1 MKKLN
6 EYIVEKM
13 LYTKNTSSNFKYYPK
28 DRDELKAIIIDH
40 LKNENGDL
48 TDIDVSEVDNFN
60 GLFRR
65 LATPPIRDIVEIDV
79 TGWDTSKVTTMGRM
93 FFGCFKLEKIKG
105 IEDWDISNV
114 ESMRSMFYN
123 CEKLQLDLSSWNI
136 KPECEIEKIAYNTEH
151 IKLPKNISL

>member
-1 MKKLN
+1 MKSITT
-6 EYIVEKM
+6 YINEKM
-13 LYTKNTSSNFKYYPK
+13 IYNKRNASKFNYCPK
-28 DRDELKAIIIDH
+28 DRDELKQIIIDH

-79 TGWDTSKVTTMGRM
+79 TGWDTSNVTTMARM

-105 IEDWDISNV
+105 IEDWNISKV

-123 CEKLQLDLSSWNI
+123 CEKLQLDISSWNI

-151 IKLPKNISL
+151 IKLPKSISI

>member
-1 MKKLN
+1 MKSLTT
-6 EYIVEKM
+6 YIVEKM
-13 LYTKNTSSNFKYYPK
+13 VYTKSTASKAKYFPK

-93 FFGCFKLEKIKG
+93 FFGCFKLKKIKG

-123 CEKLQLDLSSWNI
+123 CEKLQLDLSSWKI
-136 KPECEIEKIAYNTEH
+136 KPECAIEKIAYNTEY
-151 IKLPKNISL
+151 IKLPKAISI